1 MISKRQFSKLPQEH
15 KEKIIA
21 ALFQA
26 KYPGFDA
33 EDGVDIDVPAGY
45 TVRVAAVMTAEEHN
59 TIVKKI
65 FAIFEESNS
74 FVTEVDIDTISEYAN
89 QLEKAGRFVSTRD
102 DLWFVSNQ
110 KWTFQAYQVADGR
123 ILLMDLNM
131 ILEGIKKYY
140 DDDRELR
147 DTLRHFGLVK

>member
-1 MISKRQFSKLPQEH
+1 MISKSKFSKLPQDQ

-26 KYPGFDA
+26 KYQGFDS
-33 EDGVDIDVPAGY
+33 EDGVDINVPAGY
-45 TVRVAAVMTAEEHN
+45 TVRAAAVLTAEEHDAL
-59 TIVKKI
+59 VKKI
-65 FAIFEESNS
+65 FVVFEESNS
-74 FVTEVDIDTISEYAN
+74 FITEVDIDTISEYAK

-102 DLWFVSNQ
+102 DLWFVTNQ

-123 ILLMDLNM
+123 ILLMDLDM
-131 ILEGIKKYY
+131 IMKGIEKYY
-140 DDDRELR
+140 GEDRELR